1 MVWRLTL
8 VGAVSLA
15 ARTRCGSIGG
25 VCLLL
30 LVLCSGV
37 ANAVCVPP
45 AERPRPDDPHQYIGA
60 VIDSLV
66 SANQAEL
73 RAERGPDEALLL
85 QLKRAQGDYRC
96 ARDKVRPY
104 TESTDH
110 FIRKSADAITIAY
123 AAIIEL
129 NGRFESTTVAWLNE
143 PTPRG
148 GSYMNQIAEFAAGE
162 NETLLFLGRATISA
176 LYAIVKFGDGGEG
189 TGRLRI
195 TKAQRH
201 DLIAQLQNNF
211 GETVTTAGKSQPDTV
226 PAAKR
231 WGHLMYKFLADSNWR
246 SSDD

>member
-1 MVWRLTL
+1 
-8 VGAVSLA
+8 
-15 ARTRCGSIGG
+15 
-25 VCLLL
+25 
-30 LVLCSGV
+30 
-37 ANAVCVPP
+37 AVCVPP

-60 VIDSLV
+60 VIESLV

-73 RAERGPDEALLL
+73 RAERGPDEAMLL

-110 FIRKSADAITIAY
+110 FIRKSADAIIIAY

-143 PTPRG
+143 ATPRG
-148 GSYMNQIAEFAAGE
+148 GSYMNRIAEFAAGE

-189 TGRLRI
+189 TRPLRI
-195 TKAQRH
+195 P
-201 DLIAQLQNNF
+201 N
-211 GETVTTAGKSQPDTV
+211 
-226 PAAKR
+226 
-231 WGHLMYKFLADSNWR
+231 
-246 SSDD
+246 